1 MNEKIEPRLVGGLG
15 EKDFGSQY
23 KQGNRVYDS
32 NSIAMCILSQP
43 VGHAGG
49 YSYLYLV
56 ENKTETSLS
65 GGGGAAVIRLSIRLF
80 VKKEQTRDSDFSKM
94 DVAEHLEQ

>member
-65 GGGGAAVIRLSIRLF
+65 GGGQS
-80 VKKEQTRDSDFSKM
+80 SDCQSDCLRRKNGRGT
-94 DVAEHLEQ
+94 

>member
-1 MNEKIEPRLVGGLG
+1 MNEKIEPKLVGGLG

-32 NSIAMCILSQP
+32 NSIAMCILAQP

-56 ENKTETSLS
+56 ESNTPETSS
-65 GGGGAAVIRLSIRLF
+65 GGQRLPDYKSNCMRG
-80 VKKEQTRDSDFSKM
+80 EN
-94 DVAEHLEQ
+94 